1 MSGVRFQEL
10 FSEPLRNGLTRP
22 KAVRG
27 AGTKMVNM
35 GEVFAYP
42 RIPDIKMD
50 RVPLS
55 EAEAERYLL
64 QSGDLL
70 FARQSLVLSGAGK
83 CCYVL
88 PSEEPRTFES
98 HIIRARLDRDLA
110 DPLFYYYFFNS
121 PLGRQRVESIVEQV
135 AAAGIRGRD
144 LAVLDVPFPRL
155 KEQEAISHI
164 LGTLDDKIELN
175 RRMNETLECTA
186 SAIFK
191 SWFVEF
197 NPVRAKM
204 EGGQP
209 VGMEAETAALFPNSF
224 EDSPIGKIPKGWR
237 TTTIAELTEINAL
250 SLTKEDPL
258 AFVEYIEISAV
269 SQGNVGNI
277 VEYARGT
284 EPSRARRRVRH
295 GDTVLST
302 VRPERR
308 AFFLVLNPSQ
318 QLIVSTGFAVI
329 SPSITPWSYI
339 HAALTQPD
347 VFLHLGQLA
356 DGGAYPAINPNVI
369 GSWEVCSP
377 CTPAVLDS
385 FHNICASLYERADNN
400 RRECRVLAD
409 IRDALLPKLISGE
422 IMVKD
427 ADKFV
432 EEHAC

>member
-1 MSGVRFQEL
+1 MMTSSWRTCKWGDIATIEYGKSLRGYQE
-10 FSEPLRNGLTRP
+10 
-22 KAVRG
+22 
-27 AGTKMVNM
+27 
-35 GEVFAYP
+35 
-42 RIPDIKMD
+42 
-50 RVPLS
+50 
-55 EAEAERYLL
+55 
-64 QSGDLL
+64 
-70 FARQSLVLSGAGK
+70 
-83 CCYVL
+83 
-88 PSEEPRTFES
+88 
-98 HIIRARLDRDLA
+98 
-110 DPLFYYYFFNS
+110 
-121 PLGRQRVESIVEQV
+121 
-135 AAAGIRGRD
+135 AAGIYRVYGTNGPIGWHTEPLCFHPTVIIGRKGAYRGIHYSPVPCFAIDTAFYLEPGEDIDIRWAYYCLLTYD
-144 LAVLDVPFPRL
+144 INSMDSGSAIPSTSREAFYNLPVQIPPKPEQLAIANV
-155 KEQEAISHI
+155 

-175 RRMNETLECTA
+175 DRMNQTLESIA
-186 SAIFK
+186 SSIFK
-191 SWFVEF
+191 SWFVDF
-197 NPVRAKM
+197 DPVRAKM
-204 EGGQP
+204 DGRQPEG
-209 VGMEAETAALFPNSF
+209 MDAEIAALFPDSF

-347 VFLHLGQLA
+347 LSLHLGQLA

-385 FHNICASLYERADNN
+385 FHNICAPLYERADNN